1 MSPLLLFV
9 IFGGAP
15 LAWYFW
21 HEHKLNTPS
30 LQWPSMK
37 TVLGLTYEAT
47 PPRLG
52 GAWNGR
58 KVAIEADAEGVT
70 ITAWLNAETSLR
82 VECGLRELVTTRAG
96 MLVPDAVEPVETAFR
111 EKLLARCSNK
121 SAGPLVF
128 DATMQQRLA
137 DLKVVDFVG
146 ENFRVVWKVP
156 VVKDFNETEALL
168 GALCAV
174 ADGLESFPKGGG
186 MPSAQAKRP

>member
-1 MSPLLLFV
+1 MNPLVLFL
-9 IFGGAP
+9 IFGGGP

-21 HEHKLNTPS
+21 REHKLNTPS

-37 TVLGLTYEAT
+37 TVLGLEYEAN

-52 GAWNGR
+52 GSWNGR
-58 KVAIEADAEGVT
+58 KVAIESTPEGATV
-70 ITAWLNAETSLR
+70 TAWLNAETSLR
-82 VECGLRELVTTRAG
+82 VECAAKELVTKRAG
-96 MLVPDAVEPVETAFR
+96 MLVPDAVEPVETAFKL
-111 EKLLARCSNK
+111 KLLARCSDK
-121 SAGPLVF
+121 AAGPIVF

-137 DLKVVDFVG
+137 DLQHVDFVG
-146 ENFRVVWKVP
+146 EAFRVVWKVP
-156 VVKDFNETEALL
+156 VVKEVNETEALL